1 MFIIIIIIIIIII
14 VLVALIIMRAISQP
28 CSDESYVTLFATGVV
43 IVSEGSSLFQY
54 FHILV
59 NKASELCCAV

>member
-1 MFIIIIIIIIIII
+1 MFIIIIIIVII
-14 VLVALIIMRAISQP
+14 VLVALVIIMRAISQP

>member
-1 MFIIIIIIIIIII
+1 MFIIIIIIVII
-14 VLVALIIMRAISQP
+14 VLVALVIIMRAISQP

-43 IVSEGSSLFQY
+43 IVSEGSGLFQY